1 MISIEKASNKFNS
14 VTLNKHHPFKDLT
27 KVKFTW
33 NGNDAHIKIYIPLG
47 LIMLYWLKSSEKN
60 SDRSDIGFDKYTHI
74 YNISCL

>member
-33 NGNDAHIKIYIPLG
+33 SGNDAHIN
-47 LIMLYWLKSSEKN
+47 WLKSSEKN
-60 SDRSDIGFDKYTHI
+60 SDRSDIGFEKYTQI